1 MEALEE
7 ETGRFFCFG
16 KPICKHA
23 PAAFVFKC
31 QHKSCELALIKSIH
45 IQVLLE
51 NDCKDKFQLELWITK
66 PLRKPILPKLINVI
80 NRFHSVHI
88 YRAQQSLFEL

>member
-31 QHKSCELALIKSIH
+31 QHKSCELALIKYIH

-51 NDCKDKFQLELWITK
+51 NDCKGNFQLEL
-66 PLRKPILPKLINVI
+66 
-80 NRFHSVHI
+80 
-88 YRAQQSLFEL
+88 

>member
-16 KPICKHA
+16 KPICKHP

-31 QHKSCELALIKSIH
+31 LHKSCELAITKS

-51 NDCKDKFQLELWITK
+51 NDCKGKFQTEDHKTSQEAHLAET
-66 PLRKPILPKLINVI
+66 
-80 NRFHSVHI
+80 
-88 YRAQQSLFEL
+88 E